1 MRTMRF
7 FRFFRHLTPA
17 IIRKMIVRS
26 GRQRLPSLAAEIAF
40 NSVLALFPAIV
51 ALLTIIGLVGEP
63 QRAFQALSEQLVR
76 YAPVEVLEII
86 SRFLAELEAG
96 SNQRLLSISFI
107 AAIWLASG
115 VVSSMMS
122 ALDQIH
128 RVPPRQIRPFWKA
141 KLVSLWLTF
150 GTLFLLVAASIIV
163 FVSDLIFRLVVT
175 QGGQLVETIANQPNL
190 IEPKILYIWSRLTTP
205 IALGLVAIAFAFIY
219 RFGPS
224 RRIKSIPIL
233 PGAILATLFWAI
245 LSGIF
250 RIYVSN
256 FGNYNRVYGAVG
268 AIIVMLIWLQ
278 LGALTMLIGAQ
289 LNVTVGEAMQ
299 KSNFRKTK
307 RPLPDIAQDSQ
318 QDGSENQDPNNPSR
332 NKP

>member
-1 MRTMRF
+1 MGMMRFIRF
-7 FRFFRHLTPA
+7 FRYLTPA
-17 IIRKMIVRS
+17 IIRAIIVRS
-26 GRQRLPSLAAEIAF
+26 GQQRLPSLAAEIAF

-51 ALLTIIGLVGEP
+51 ALLTVIGLVGEP
-63 QRAFQALSEQLVR
+63 QQTFQALSEQLIR
-76 YAPVEVLEII
+76 YAPVEVLEILN
-86 SRFLAELEAG
+86 SFLQELEAG
-96 SNQRLLSISFI
+96 SNQGLLSVSFI
-107 AAIWLASG
+107 ASIWLASG
-115 VVSSMMS
+115 VVSSMMG

-128 RVPPRQIRPFWKA
+128 RVPPHKTRPFWQA

-163 FVSDLIFRLVVT
+163 FASDLAVRLVVT
-175 QGGQLVETIANQPNL
+175 QGDQLLETIAKQPNL
-190 IEPKILYIWSRLTTP
+190 IEPQILYFWSRLTTP
-205 IALGLVAIAFAFIY
+205 IALGMVAIAFAFIY

-233 PGAILATLFWAI
+233 PGAILATLSWAV

-268 AIIVMLIWLQ
+268 AIIVLLIWLQ

-299 KSNFRKTK
+299 RKGLIATK
-307 RPLPDIAQDSQ
+307 PDLTDIAQNSQ
-318 QDGSENQDPNNPSR
+318 QNRGENQNPNNSPR
-332 NKP
+332 NKS